1 MAEYLNLKV
10 LFISISIEVLNLLNI
25 FYFKNYSIKA
35 DGGSISINK
44 VYIIGYRVLF

>member
-10 LFISISIEVLNLLNI
+10 LFINISIEVLNLLNI
-25 FYFKNYSIKA
+25 LYLKNYSIKA

-44 VYIIGYRVLF
+44 IYIIGYYILF

>member
-10 LFISISIEVLNLLNI
+10 LFININIEVLNLLNI
-25 FYFKNYSIKA
+25 LYFRNYSIKA
-35 DGGSISINK
+35 DSGSIFINK